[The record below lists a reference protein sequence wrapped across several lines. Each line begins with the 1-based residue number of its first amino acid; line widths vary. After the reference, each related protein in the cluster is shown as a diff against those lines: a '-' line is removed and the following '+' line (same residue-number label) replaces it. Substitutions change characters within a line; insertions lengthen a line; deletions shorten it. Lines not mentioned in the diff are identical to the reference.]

1 MNNLNTGILK
11 RVPMPVPPLQEQRE
25 ILECIGRQSRAATAR
40 IARAHH
46 QTELIQE
53 YRTRLIADV
62 VTGQVDVRE
71 AASQLPT
78 ACQGDKPPG
87 QLVTAQEASEL

>member
-11 RVPMPVPPLQEQRE
+11 RVPIPVPPLQEQGE
-25 ILECIGRQSRAATAR
+25 ILECVGRQSHAATAR

-46 QTELIQE
+46 QIELIQE

-62 VTGQVDVRE
+62 VTGQLDVRD
-71 AASQLPT
+71 AAVNLPWLHRIRMLRPE
-78 ACQGDKPPG
+78 G
-87 QLVTAQEASEL
+87 